1 MPGTMCRK
9 QIEGVGT
16 LAFQCR
22 VTSEAPVHQGPCA
35 APERAVSVKARREWL
50 AAVGHPG
57 LDTYSDPPVDS
68 PVAIGSLAA
77 HVAADQRSAVVE
89 ETGVCPFCLGVASEI
104 CDNCKGTG
112 LDPAT
117 AKIGPYY
124 FVHAGPGKPLEAFI
138 ELADGT
144 MEIQARLDWSIDSGR
159 IIYGTFGCSLPPANG
174 ADLGAAMKEFLEGR
188 GQEGQLGVAYDGR
201 TAPPSDP
208 EPEPIEA
215 TVVEAIHEAVEQAD
229 AHGSSPSFEGDPGV
243 PVQPRCPAC
252 GCVKDDELSNCDDP
266 FHAPEP
272 TKQRAGDQPLPTKND
287 HPVIQQLVRE
297 DLVGREQ
304 VGIKRYG
311 SGLQPENDRDMLR
324 DAYEEALDLTVYL
337 RGEQE
342 ERRIRHELTVELT
355 EILERVFPPEGVA
368 PSGKDDD
375 VDRMF
380 SILDRLQRL
389 SATPPT
395 Q

>member
-35 APERAVSVKARREWL
+35 APERAVSVKARRDWL

-57 LDTYSDPPVDS
+57 METFSDPPVDS
-68 PVAIGSLAA
+68 SVAIGSLAA
-77 HVAADQRSAVVE
+77 HVAADQRTEAVE

-104 CDNCKGTG
+104 CDNCHGTG

-144 MEIQARLDWSIDSGR
+144 FEIQARLDWSIDAGR
-159 IIYGTFGCSLPPANG
+159 IVYGTFGCSLPPANG

-201 TAPPSDP
+201 TAPPSAP

-215 TVVEAIHEAVEQAD
+215 TVVAEGEAQPDPDIID
-229 AHGSSPSFEGDPGV
+229 AHNMGAHDGMSNAD
-243 PVQPRCPAC
+243 CPAC
-252 GCVKDDELSNCDDP
+252 QEILRASGESFVE
-266 FHAPEP
+266 AIEAERGEP
-272 TKQRAGDQPLPTKND
+272 TKQRAGDQPLPVVNTN
-287 HPVIQQLVRE
+287 PVIQGLVRD
-297 DLVGREQ
+297 DLVEREK
-304 VGIKRYG
+304 VGISRYG
-311 SGLQPENDRDMLR
+311 NGLQAENSRDMLL

-337 RGEQE
+337 RGERE

-355 EILERVFPPEGVA
+355 QILERVFPPEGVA
-368 PSGKDDD
+368 PSGGDGD
-375 VDRMF
+375 VDQMF